1 MRKFLFLIIV
11 ILAFSN
17 TLWAADPI
25 IGTWKLNVAKSTLPA
40 NQKNIKED
48 INIYRETEEN
58 LMELTISTVFEDGS
72 TDSSI
77 WTWSK
82 EGGVA
87 KCLSK
92 TLDQGLLYV
101 EGYVEPGHW
110 FAVITQNGNQVGL
123 YHKIISKDGKT
134 MTQTFKGVNE
144 QGKVVSV
151 MKIMEKQ

>member
-1 MRKFLFLIIV
+1 MRKIIFLFFII
-11 ILAFSN
+11 LSLPN

-25 IGTWKLNVAKSTLPA
+25 IGTWKLNIAKSVLPA
-40 NQKNIKED
+40 DQKNIKED
-48 INIYRETEEN
+48 INIYRDIEGD
-58 LMELTISTVFEDGS
+58 LMELAISTVFEDGS
-72 TDSSI
+72 TDSGK
-77 WTWSK
+77 WTWPR

-92 TLDQGLLYV
+92 TLPAGLLYV

-134 MTQTFKGVNE
+134 MTQTFKGVDE
-144 QGKVVSV
+144 QGKSLNI

>member
-1 MRKFLFLIIV
+1 MRKYIFLIFV
-11 ILAFSN
+11 ILSLAN

-25 IGTWKLNVAKSTLPA
+25 IGTWKLNIAKSVPPA
-40 NQKNIKED
+40 DQKKIKED
-48 INIYRETEEN
+48 VNIYREIEGD

-72 TDSSI
+72 TDSGI
-77 WTWSK
+77 WTWPR

-87 KCLSK
+87 QCLSK
-92 TLDQGLLYV
+92 TLKQGLLYV

-134 MTQTFKGVNE
+134 MTQTFKGVDE
-144 QGKVVSV
+144 QGKALNII
-151 MKIMEKQ
+151 KIMEKQ